1 MSECLYFKSLMKGLL
16 GHNSAK
22 KISFHTNTTTSQLEN
37 LSQILKVRLLLYHLL
52 FKVNLK
58 INFLKFLNDV
68 NYATEYSA

>member
-1 MSECLYFKSLMKGLL
+1 MKGLL

-37 LSQILKVRLLLYHLL
+37 LSQILKVRLLL
-52 FKVNLK
+52 K
-58 INFLKFLNDV
+58 INFMKFLNDV

>member
-16 GHNSAK
+16 GYNSAK
-22 KISFHTNTTTSQLEN
+22 KNSFHTNTTTSQLEN
-37 LSQILKVRLLLYHLL
+37 LSQILKVRLLLQHLL

>member
-1 MSECLYFKSLMKGLL
+1 MKGLL

-22 KISFHTNTTTSQLEN
+22 KNSFHTNTTTSQREN
-37 LSQILKVRLLLYHLL
+37 MSQILKVRLLLQHLL

>member
-1 MSECLYFKSLMKGLL
+1 M
-16 GHNSAK
+16 
-22 KISFHTNTTTSQLEN
+22 
-37 LSQILKVRLLLYHLL
+37 KVRLLLQHLL

>member
-1 MSECLYFKSLMKGLL
+1 MKGLL

-22 KISFHTNTTTSQLEN
+22 FFSFHTNTTTSQLEN
-37 LSQILKVRLLLYHLL
+37 LSQILKVRLLLQHLL

>member
-1 MSECLYFKSLMKGLL
+1 MKGLL
-16 GHNSAK
+16 GHNSANCF
-22 KISFHTNTTTSQLEN
+22 SLHTNTTTSQLEN
-37 LSQILKVRLLLYHLL
+37 LSQILKVRLLLQHLL